1 MPNLRHR
8 KGLQATALSAG
19 VLFQRIDAH
28 RHRLHTEGSPPCFPY
43 VPVSYEKH
51 PRGNKKASQSL
62 PAPVNFLVP
71 PRAKAQASAPVQKT
85 RCCAPAEQRQ
95 SRAPVASVH
104 GAFAPPGKEGHRV
117 FFSAPSHRCLRRTH
131 KSQRR
136 HWRLAD
142 SDDALTWLSPLSRA
156 HSLPRDGVK

>member
-1 MPNLRHR
+1 MPKSRHR
-8 KGLQATALSAG
+8 KGFQPTAFSAG

-43 VPVSYEKH
+43 VPVSYEETPSRKQKGVAVVTCH
-51 PRGNKKASQSL
+51 REFFSPS
-62 PAPVNFLVP
+62 
-71 PRAKAQASAPVQKT
+71 RAQAQASAPVQKT
-85 RCCAPAEQRQ
+85 RCYAPAEQRQ
-95 SRAPVASVH
+95 SRAPVASVP
-104 GAFAPPGKEGHRV
+104 GAFAPPGKEGHR
-117 FFSAPSHRCLRRTH
+117 FFQAHPSTAACAATH

-156 HSLPRDGVK
+156 QFLPRDGVK